1 MSGSSL
7 WPCRGSVDLIGLASQ
22 YVTPQLIGQIAGA
35 AGLDSTTAEE
45 PGRRRD
51 SFRRRLIGQRRRC
64 NSRGGAQKI
73 ADAVSNADPD
83 LLTKLSSAAGTIQN
97 QMMTD
102 GAGKL
107 GALIGANGLSGLA
120 AALSAHSG
128 ADQSTARLAIGAV
141 AQALIGA
148 LGQQD
153 PSLWSDGGAIGAL
166 FASQTN
172 AIAAALP
179 TDLAKSLGASGLLQG
194 LGCGGRRNG
203 FERPR
208 RRKPG
213 ARRKRFE
220 RFPGLGDRRHRA
232 DCSGGALLVLRH
244 QQRTEARRGDAS
256 DDPLRRF
263 GRRGASDVAS
273 GVPESGERCK
283 PAAKY
288 AVSFP
293 GHLILQSLLLQ
304 SLPQHQVV
312 AL

>member
-1 MSGSSL
+1 MFVYNLSAPLSRGPQALFRRRVYFISSSL
-7 WPCRGSVDLIGLASQ
+7 AGAAASWNLIVREFLMAVDLIGLASQ

-45 PGRRRD
+45 LVGGAIP
-51 SFRRRLIGQRRRC
+51 SVVASLA
-64 NSRGGAQKI
+64 SAAATAGGAQKI

-102 GAGKL
+102 GAAKL

-120 AALSAHSG
+120 AALSTHSG

-141 AQALIGA
+141 AQALIGG

-166 FASQTN
+166 FASQKN

-194 LGCGGRRNG
+194 LGAGAAATASSAPAAASQARAASASSG
-203 FERPR
+203 FPVW
-208 RRKPG
+208 
-213 ARRKRFE
+213 AIVVIV
-220 RFPGLGDRRHRA
+220 LIVLA
-232 DCSGGALLVLRH
+232 ALYWVFVINK
-244 QQRTEARRGDAS
+244 E
-256 DDPLRRF
+256 P
-263 GRRGASDVAS
+263 
-273 GVPESGERCK
+273 K
-283 PAAKY
+283 PAAATAATIHY
-288 AVSFP
+288 AASGAARP
-293 GHLILQSLLLQ
+293 L
-304 SLPQHQVV
+304 
-312 AL
+312 A